1 MCANFAAKL
10 SRNHQIYE
18 LTKNSTRTSAPTT
31 APCVTEASY
40 VKEICPITN
49 VNTATPDSFSTD
61 KAKKLSFI

>member
-1 MCANFAAKL
+1 
-10 SRNHQIYE
+10 
-18 LTKNSTRTSAPTT
+18 
-31 APCVTEASY
+31 VTEASY